1 MFAGSGSGKTVLI
14 RRLIEECALRGVSA
28 IVLDPNNDLARL
40 GEAWPEPPPGWG
52 ADDAPR
58 AAEYLAGTDVV
69 VWTPG
74 RQAGRPLSFQ
84 PLPAFADVLDDPD
97 GFTSAVN
104 AAVATLAPHA
114 RVDGGDRQGPAR

>member
-52 ADDAPR
+52 RRRRPPR
-58 AAEYLAGTDVV
+58 GGVSGRHRRGRLDAGT
-69 VWTPG
+69 
-74 RQAGRPLSFQ
+74 AGRSAVE
-84 PLPAFADVLDDPD
+84 LPAVAGLRRRARRPD

-114 RVDGGDRQGPAR
+114 RVDGGT